1 MCAVGI
7 DRWVD
12 DGEKKDLKSR
22 DHVDGAGEHCMI
34 RQGSY
39 QGIEKDHRA
48 DTYQNEGSR
57 RQKQG
62 VKYSLQEYTVE
73 IGHDNLA
80 FKRWYRHELTSAAR
94 MQWNRGPR
102 AIADVRYKSVA
113 WKLAILALNLNGTST
128 GY

>member
-1 MCAVGI
+1 MSMA
-7 DRWVD
+7 R
-12 DGEKKDLKSR
+12 
-22 DHVDGAGEHCMI
+22 GALHDPVRKLSGH
-34 RQGSY
+34 RKGSQSGY
-39 QGIEKDHRA
+39 ILERRFDEAKAGRA
-48 DTYQNEGSR
+48 IF
-57 RQKQG
+57 
-62 VKYSLQEYTVE
+62 LQEYTVE

-80 FKRWYRHELTSAAR
+80 SKRRYRHELKSAAR